1 MESPDAHG
9 EYNSVGENKSGNFIE
24 VIDYNSESYQAYTRD
39 ITTAGHIAALA
50 KISENSVRWINID
63 GACPEAALET
73 FGDAFNIHPLVIQNI
88 SNSNQR
94 AKIEEY
100 PGFLHI
106 VAKMLYF
113 SNDELIVEHMNFI
126 LGSNYVITFG
136 ETRGDVF
143 GDIRSHIAAEGTQ
156 VRAHGADYLAYLI
169 LDALVE
175 GYFAVLE
182 SYKEK
187 TDALEERMMVK
198 TEQEHLQEIQQ
209 IKKELIKA
217 SRCIWPLR
225 DVASLLGRETM
236 SLIRASTEPYLKDV
250 YNHIVQAIDM
260 TETCRDLL
268 SGLADLHI
276 SNTSYKLNEIMKV
289 LTIISTIFIP
299 LTFIVGVYGMNFLYI
314 PELQF
319 RWGYAAVWGI
329 MLVIAGCMIYY
340 FKKKKWF

>member
-1 MESPDAHG
+1 MDAHS
-9 EYNSVGENKSGNFIE
+9 ECDSVCENKFSNFIE
-24 VIDYNSESYQAYTRD
+24 VIDYNSTSYQANTTD
-39 ITTAGHIAALA
+39 IATVGHIATLA
-50 KISENSVRWINID
+50 EIPENSVRWVNIV
-63 GACPEAALET
+63 GACPAAALEA
-73 FGDAFNIHPLVIQNI
+73 FGNAFSIHPLVIQNI
-88 SNSNQR
+88 SNLNQR

-100 PGFLHI
+100 PGFLYI
-106 VAKMLYF
+106 VAKMLYLL
-113 SNDELIVEHMNFI
+113 NDELIIEHMNFI
-126 LGSNYVITFG
+126 LGSNYVLTFG

-143 GDIRSHIAAEGTQ
+143 GVIRSHIAAEGTQ
-156 VRAHGADYLAYLI
+156 VREQGADYLAYLM

-175 GYFAVLE
+175 GYFVVLE

-187 TDALEERMMVK
+187 TDALEERVMVK

-209 IKKELIKA
+209 IKKALIKV

-225 DVASLLGRETM
+225 DVASLLGRESM
-236 SLIRASTEPYLKDV
+236 PLIRASTDPYLKDV

-268 SGLADLHI
+268 SGLADLHL

-299 LTFIVGVYGMNFLYI
+299 LTFIVGVYGMNFLYM